1 MDLPGWVALGLGS
14 GFAFRIFANRLG
26 LWDWIVW
33 HWNQDDPAYSADEF
47 APITLKFSRVT
58 STEVTRLSM
67 TKR

>member
-1 MDLPGWVALGLGS
+1 MDLPGWASLGLES

-33 HWNQDDPAYSADEF
+33 HWTQDDPASSANDL

-67 TKR
+67 TNR